1 MSVTTRIQELNN
13 RLATNLVSKGVSA
26 EGTETTTE
34 LINKVNDIE
43 SGGTSVINPEWT
55 DWRYF
60 SYYNNRNDLVAKLKY
75 SDTANGTDFS
85 NMFYYCTSL
94 TSIPQLSTSN
104 GKNFSFM
111 FYSCTALTSIPQLDT
126 SNGTD
131 FNRMFLSCTK
141 LHTIPLLNMSNGKNF
156 SQMFNGCYALTSIPQ
171 LDISNGTDF
180 SGMFNSCTAL
190 TSIPQLDT
198 SNGKNFSFMF
208 YNCTALTSIPQLDTS
223 NGTNFGYMFNGCRAL
238 TTIPLLNMSNVSGTS
253 WSNMFYNCTALENE
267 TFEGTIPVR
276 GNMSVFS
283 YSNKLTVKSL
293 MSFIN
298 ALTNMSDT
306 ATYTITIGSTNLAK
320 LTEEQI
326 QIATDKRITLQ

>member
-60 SYYNNRNDLVAKLKY
+60 SYYDNRNDLVAKLKY
-75 SDTANGTDFS
+75 SDTANGTNF
-85 NMFYYCTSL
+85 NYMFNYC
-94 TSIPQLSTSN
+94 
-104 GKNFSFM
+104 K
-111 FYSCTALTSIPQLDT
+111 ALTT
-126 SNGTD
+126 
-131 FNRMFLSCTK
+131 
-141 LHTIPLLNMSNGKNF
+141 
-156 SQMFNGCYALTSIPQ
+156 
-171 LDISNGTDF
+171 
-180 SGMFNSCTAL
+180 
-190 TSIPQLDT
+190 
-198 SNGKNFSFMF
+198 
-208 YNCTALTSIPQLDTS
+208 IPQLDTS
-223 NGTNFGYMFNGCRAL
+223 NGTNFSYMFYDCKAL
-238 TTIPLLNMSNVSGTS
+238 NTISLLNMSSMSSAS
-253 WSNMFYNCTALENE
+253 WGSMFNGCTALENV

-283 YSNKLTVKSL
+283 SCPNLTVDSL

-298 ALTNMSDT
+298 ALTNMNSS

-326 QIATDKRITLQ
+326 QIATDKRITLK

>member
-55 DWRYF
+55 DWRHF
-60 SYYNNRNDLVAKLKY
+60 SYYDNRNDLVAKLKY
-75 SDTANGTDFS
+75 SDTANGTNFS
-85 NMFYYCTSL
+85 SMFYTCKEL
-94 TSIPQLSTSN
+94 TSMPQVDTSN
-104 GKNFSFM
+104 GTNFSSMFYACKALTSMPQVDTSNGTNFTEM
-111 FYSCTALTSIPQLDT
+111 FYSCTS
-126 SNGTD
+126 
-131 FNRMFLSCTK
+131 
-141 LHTIPLLNMSNGKNF
+141 
-156 SQMFNGCYALTSIPQ
+156 
-171 LDISNGTDF
+171 
-180 SGMFNSCTAL
+180 L

-198 SNGKNFSFMF
+198 SNGKYFGSMFNSCSKLTSVPQIDTSNGMNFNYMF
-208 YNCTALTSIPQLDTS
+208 SSCSSLTSIPLINMSSMSDTS
-223 NGTNFGYMFNGCRAL
+223 C
-238 TTIPLLNMSNVSGTS
+238 I
-253 WSNMFYNCTALENE
+253 NMFYNCTALKNI

-283 YSNKLTVKSL
+283 YSNNLTVESL

-298 ALTNMSDT
+298 ALTNMNSS

>member
-60 SYYNNRNDLVAKLKY
+60 SYYDNRNDLVARLKY
-75 SDTANGTDFS
+75 SDTANGKNFS
-85 NMFYYCTSL
+85 NMFYFCSSL
-94 TSIPQLSTSN
+94 TT
-104 GKNFSFM
+104 
-111 FYSCTALTSIPQLDT
+111 
-126 SNGTD
+126 
-131 FNRMFLSCTK
+131 
-141 LHTIPLLNMSNGKNF
+141 
-156 SQMFNGCYALTSIPQ
+156 
-171 LDISNGTDF
+171 
-180 SGMFNSCTAL
+180 
-190 TSIPQLDT
+190 
-198 SNGKNFSFMF
+198 
-208 YNCTALTSIPQLDTS
+208 IPQLDTS
-223 NGTNFGYMFNGCRAL
+223 NGTNFGAMFNGCSALTSILQLSTSNGTNFNGMFSGCTAL
-238 TTIPLLNMSNVSGTS
+238 TTISLLNMSSMSDTS
-253 WSNMFYNCTALENE
+253 YINMFYNCTALENV

-276 GNMSVFS
+276 GNLSVFS
-283 YSNKLTVKSL
+283 YSNKLTVESL

>member
-60 SYYNNRNDLVAKLKY
+60 SYYDNRNDLVAKLKY
-75 SDTANGTDFS
+75 SDTANGKNFS
-85 NMFYYCTSL
+85 NMFYACSSL
-94 TSIPQLSTSN
+94 TT
-104 GKNFSFM
+104 
-111 FYSCTALTSIPQLDT
+111 
-126 SNGTD
+126 
-131 FNRMFLSCTK
+131 
-141 LHTIPLLNMSNGKNF
+141 
-156 SQMFNGCYALTSIPQ
+156 
-171 LDISNGTDF
+171 
-180 SGMFNSCTAL
+180 
-190 TSIPQLDT
+190 
-198 SNGKNFSFMF
+198 
-208 YNCTALTSIPQLDTS
+208 IPQLDTS
-223 NGTNFGYMFNGCRAL
+223 NGTNFGAMFNGCRAL
-238 TTIPLLNMSNVSGTS
+238 TSILQLSTSNGTNFNGMFSGCTALTTISLLNMSSMSGTS
-253 WSNMFYNCTALENE
+253 YVNMFYNCTALENV

-283 YSNKLTVKSL
+283 SCPNLTVESL

>member
-60 SYYNNRNDLVAKLKY
+60 SYYDNRNDLVAKLKY
-75 SDTANGTDFS
+75 SDTANGKNFS
-85 NMFYYCTSL
+85 NMFGNCSKL
-94 TSIPQLSTSN
+94 TT
-104 GKNFSFM
+104 
-111 FYSCTALTSIPQLDT
+111 IPQLDT
-126 SNGTD
+126 SNGTS
-131 FNRMFLSCTK
+131 FTSMFSNCSK
-141 LHTIPLLNMSNGKNF
+141 LT
-156 SQMFNGCYALTSIPQ
+156 T
-171 LDISNGTDF
+171 
-180 SGMFNSCTAL
+180 
-190 TSIPQLDT
+190 
-198 SNGKNFSFMF
+198 
-208 YNCTALTSIPQLDTS
+208 IPQLDTS
-223 NGTNFGYMFNGCRAL
+223 NGTSFNYMFNNCYAL
-238 TTIPLLNMSNVSGTS
+238 TTIPQLDTNKGTNFNGMFSACTALTTISLLNMSSMSGTS
-253 WSNMFYNCTALENE
+253 CINMFYNCTALENV

-276 GNMSVFS
+276 GNITVFS
-283 YSNKLTVKSL
+283 TCPNLTVESL

>member
-60 SYYNNRNDLVAKLKY
+60 SYYDNRNDLVAKLKY
-75 SDTANGTDFS
+75 SDTANGKNFS
-85 NMFYYCTSL
+85 NMFYACSSL
-94 TSIPQLSTSN
+94 TT
-104 GKNFSFM
+104 
-111 FYSCTALTSIPQLDT
+111 
-126 SNGTD
+126 
-131 FNRMFLSCTK
+131 
-141 LHTIPLLNMSNGKNF
+141 
-156 SQMFNGCYALTSIPQ
+156 
-171 LDISNGTDF
+171 
-180 SGMFNSCTAL
+180 
-190 TSIPQLDT
+190 
-198 SNGKNFSFMF
+198 
-208 YNCTALTSIPQLDTS
+208 IPQLDTS
-223 NGTNFGYMFNGCRAL
+223 NGTNFGAMFNGCSALTSILQLSTSNGTNFNGMFSACTAL
-238 TTIPLLNMSNVSGTS
+238 TTISLLNMSSMSGTS
-253 WSNMFYNCTALENE
+253 CINMFYNCPALKNV

-283 YSNKLTVKSL
+283 SCPNLTVESL

>member
-43 SGGTSVINPEWT
+43 TGGTSVINPEWT

-60 SYYNNRNDLVAKLKY
+60 SYYDNRNDLVAKLKY
-75 SDTANGTDFS
+75 SDTANGKNFS
-85 NMFYYCTSL
+85 NMFYACSSL
-94 TSIPQLSTSN
+94 TT
-104 GKNFSFM
+104 
-111 FYSCTALTSIPQLDT
+111 
-126 SNGTD
+126 
-131 FNRMFLSCTK
+131 
-141 LHTIPLLNMSNGKNF
+141 
-156 SQMFNGCYALTSIPQ
+156 
-171 LDISNGTDF
+171 
-180 SGMFNSCTAL
+180 
-190 TSIPQLDT
+190 
-198 SNGKNFSFMF
+198 
-208 YNCTALTSIPQLDTS
+208 IPQLDTS
-223 NGTNFGYMFNGCRAL
+223 NGTNFGAMFNGCSALTSILQLSTSNGTNFNGMFSACTAL
-238 TTIPLLNMSNVSGTS
+238 TTISLLNMSSMSGTS
-253 WSNMFYNCTALENE
+253 CINMFYNCTALENV

-276 GNMSVFS
+276 GNITVF
-283 YSNKLTVKSL
+283 YTCPNLTVESL

-326 QIATDKRITLQ
+326 QIATDKRITLQQEG

>member
-60 SYYNNRNDLVAKLKY
+60 SYYDNRNDLVAKLKY
-75 SDTANGTDFS
+75 SDTANGKNFS
-85 NMFYYCTSL
+85 NMFYACSSL
-94 TSIPQLSTSN
+94 TT
-104 GKNFSFM
+104 
-111 FYSCTALTSIPQLDT
+111 
-126 SNGTD
+126 
-131 FNRMFLSCTK
+131 
-141 LHTIPLLNMSNGKNF
+141 
-156 SQMFNGCYALTSIPQ
+156 
-171 LDISNGTDF
+171 
-180 SGMFNSCTAL
+180 
-190 TSIPQLDT
+190 
-198 SNGKNFSFMF
+198 
-208 YNCTALTSIPQLDTS
+208 IPQLDTS
-223 NGTNFGYMFNGCRAL
+223 NGTNFGAMFNGCSALTSILQLSTSNGTNFNGMFSVCTAL
-238 TTIPLLNMSNVSGTS
+238 TTISLLNMSSMSGTS
-253 WSNMFYNCTALENE
+253 CINMFYNCTALENV
-267 TFEGTIPVR
+267 TFDGTIPVR
-276 GNMSVFS
+276 GNIIVFS
-283 YSNKLTVKSL
+283 TCPNLTVESL

>member
-13 RLATNLVSKGVSA
+13 RLATNLVSKGVAA

-34 LINKVNDIE
+34 LINKVNYIE

-60 SYYNNRNDLVAKLKY
+60 SYYDNRNDLVAKLKY
-75 SDTANGTDFS
+75 SDTANGTNF
-85 NMFYYCTSL
+85 NYMFNYCYAL
-94 TSIPQLSTSN
+94 TSIPQLDTSK
-104 GKNFSFM
+104 GTNFNRM
-111 FYSCTALTSIPQLDT
+111 FISCNKLTSIPQLDT

-131 FNRMFLSCTK
+131 FSGVFYY
-141 LHTIPLLNMSNGKNF
+141 
-156 SQMFNGCYALTSIPQ
+156 CYALTSIP
-171 LDISNGTDF
+171 
-180 SGMFNSCTAL
+180 
-190 TSIPQLDT
+190 PLDT
-198 SNGKNFSFMF
+198 SK
-208 YNCTALTSIPQLDTS
+208 
-223 NGTNFGYMFNGCRAL
+223 GTNFSYMFYDCKAL
-238 TTIPLLNMSNVSGTS
+238 TTISLLNMSSMSSAS
-253 WSNMFYNCTALENE
+253 WGSMFNGCTALENV

-283 YSNKLTVKSL
+283 SCPNLTVDSL

-298 ALTNMSDT
+298 ALTNMNSS

>member
-55 DWRYF
+55 DWRHF
-60 SYYNNRNDLVAKLKY
+60 SYYDNRNDLVAKLKY
-75 SDTANGTDFS
+75 SDTANGTNF
-85 NMFYYCTSL
+85 NYMFNYC
-94 TSIPQLSTSN
+94 
-104 GKNFSFM
+104 
-111 FYSCTALTSIPQLDT
+111 YALTSIPQLDT

-131 FNRMFLSCTK
+131 FSGVFYYCWSLTSIPPLDTSKGTNFSYMFYDCKALT
-141 LHTIPLLNMSNGKNF
+141 TISLLNMSSMSSASWG
-156 SQMFNGCYALTSIPQ
+156 SMFNG
-171 LDISNGTDF
+171 
-180 SGMFNSCTAL
+180 
-190 TSIPQLDT
+190 
-198 SNGKNFSFMF
+198 
-208 YNCTALTSIPQLDTS
+208 
-223 NGTNFGYMFNGCRAL
+223 
-238 TTIPLLNMSNVSGTS
+238 
-253 WSNMFYNCTALENE
+253 CTALENV

-283 YSNKLTVKSL
+283 SCPNLTVDSL

-298 ALTNMSDT
+298 ALTNMNSS

>member
-55 DWRYF
+55 DWQYF
-60 SYYNNRNDLVAKLKY
+60 SYYDNRNDLVAKLKY
-75 SDTANGTDFS
+75 SDTANGKDFS
-85 NMFYYCTSL
+85 NMFYACSSL
-94 TSIPQLSTSN
+94 TT
-104 GKNFSFM
+104 
-111 FYSCTALTSIPQLDT
+111 
-126 SNGTD
+126 
-131 FNRMFLSCTK
+131 
-141 LHTIPLLNMSNGKNF
+141 
-156 SQMFNGCYALTSIPQ
+156 
-171 LDISNGTDF
+171 
-180 SGMFNSCTAL
+180 
-190 TSIPQLDT
+190 
-198 SNGKNFSFMF
+198 
-208 YNCTALTSIPQLDTS
+208 IPQLDTS
-223 NGTNFGYMFNGCRAL
+223 NGTNFGAMFSGCSALTSTLQLSTSNGTNFNGMFSVCTAL
-238 TTIPLLNMSNVSGTS
+238 TTISLLNMSSMLGTS
-253 WSNMFYNCTALENE
+253 CINMFYNCTALENV

-283 YSNKLTVKSL
+283 SCPNLTVDSL

-298 ALTNMSDT
+298 ALTNMNSS

>member
-34 LINKVNDIE
+34 LINKVNYIE

-60 SYYNNRNDLVAKLKY
+60 SYYDNRNDLVATLKY
-75 SDTANGTDFS
+75 SDTANGTNFS
-85 NMFYYCTSL
+85 NMFNYC
-94 TSIPQLSTSN
+94 N
-104 GKNFSFM
+104 
-111 FYSCTALTSIPQLDT
+111 ALTSIPQLNT
-126 SNGTD
+126 SNGTS
-131 FNRMFLSCTK
+131 FFSMFQHCST
-141 LHTIPLLNMSNGKNF
+141 
-156 SQMFNGCYALTSIPQ
+156 LTSV
-171 LDISNGTDF
+171 
-180 SGMFNSCTAL
+180 
-190 TSIPQLDT
+190 
-198 SNGKNFSFMF
+198 
-208 YNCTALTSIPQLDTS
+208 PQLDTS
-223 NGTNFGYMFNGCRAL
+223 NGTNFSSMFNGCGKL
-238 TTIPLLNMSNVSGTS
+238 TTISLLNMSSMSGTS
-253 WSNMFYNCTALENE
+253 WSGMFGSCTALENV

-276 GNMSVFS
+276 GNMNVFS
-283 YSNKLTVKSL
+283 SCPNLTVDSL

-298 ALTNMSDT
+298 ALTNMNSS

>member
-60 SYYNNRNDLVAKLKY
+60 SYYDNRNDLVARLKY
-75 SDTANGTDFS
+75 SDTANGKKFS
-85 NMFYYCTSL
+85 NMFNYCD
-94 TSIPQLSTSN
+94 
-104 GKNFSFM
+104 
-111 FYSCTALTSIPQLDT
+111 ALTSIPQLDT

-131 FNRMFLSCTK
+131 FSY
-141 LHTIPLLNMSNGKNF
+141 
-156 SQMFNGCYALTSIPQ
+156 MFNYCG
-171 LDISNGTDF
+171 
-180 SGMFNSCTAL
+180 AL

-198 SNGKNFSFMF
+198 GNGKNFGSMF
-208 YNCTALTSIPQLDTS
+208 NNCRALTSIS
-223 NGTNFGYMFNGCRAL
+223 
-238 TTIPLLNMSNVSGTS
+238 LLNMSNVSDTN
-253 WSNMFYNCTALENE
+253 WSSMFYNCPALKNV

-283 YSNKLTVKSL
+283 SCPNLTVESL

>member
-60 SYYNNRNDLVAKLKY
+60 SYYDNRNDLVAKLKY
-75 SDTANGTDFS
+75 SDTANGKNFS
-85 NMFYYCTSL
+85 NMFY
-94 TSIPQLSTSN
+94 N
-104 GKNFSFM
+104 
-111 FYSCTALTSIPQLDT
+111 CTALTSIPQLDT

-131 FNRMFLSCTK
+131 FS
-141 LHTIPLLNMSNGKNF
+141 G
-156 SQMFNGCYALTSIPQ
+156 MFNGCSALTTIPQ
-171 LDISNGTDF
+171 V
-180 SGMFNSCTAL
+180 
-190 TSIPQLDT
+190 DT

-223 NGTNFGYMFNGCRAL
+223 NGTDFSGMFNSCTAL
-238 TTIPLLNMSNVSGTS
+238 TTIPLLNISNVSGTS
-253 WSNMFYNCTALENE
+253 WSNMFYNCTALENV

-326 QIATDKRITLQ
+326 QIATDKRITLK

>member
-60 SYYNNRNDLVAKLKY
+60 CYYDNRNDLVAKLKY
-75 SDTANGTDFS
+75 SDTANGTNF
-85 NMFYYCTSL
+85 NYMFNYC
-94 TSIPQLSTSN
+94 N
-104 GKNFSFM
+104 
-111 FYSCTALTSIPQLDT
+111 ALTSIPQLDT
-126 SNGTD
+126 SSGTD
-131 FNRMFLSCTK
+131 FSY
-141 LHTIPLLNMSNGKNF
+141 
-156 SQMFNGCYALTSIPQ
+156 MFNYCSSLTSIP
-171 LDISNGTDF
+171 
-180 SGMFNSCTAL
+180 
-190 TSIPQLDT
+190 P
-198 SNGKNFSFMF
+198 
-208 YNCTALTSIPQLDTS
+208 LDTS
-223 NGTNFGYMFNGCRAL
+223 NGTNFSYMFYDCTAL
-238 TTIPLLNMSNVSGTS
+238 TTISLLNMSSMASTNV
-253 WSNMFYNCTALENE
+253 SNMFYNCTALQNI

-283 YSNKLTVKSL
+283 SCPKLTVKSL

>member
-60 SYYNNRNDLVAKLKY
+60 SYYDNRNDLVAKLKY
-75 SDTANGTDFS
+75 SDTANGKNFS
-85 NMFYYCTSL
+85 NMFY
-94 TSIPQLSTSN
+94 N
-104 GKNFSFM
+104 
-111 FYSCTALTSIPQLDT
+111 CTALTSIPQLDT

-156 SQMFNGCYALTSIPQ
+156 SHMFNGCYALTPIPQ

-180 SGMFNSCTAL
+180 SGMFNSCMAL
-190 TSIPQLDT
+190 TTIPQV
-198 SNGKNFSFMF
+198 
-208 YNCTALTSIPQLDTS
+208 DTS
-223 NGTNFGYMFNGCRAL
+223 NGTNFGYMFNGCSAL

-253 WSNMFYNCTALENE
+253 WSNMFYNCTALENV

>member
-43 SGGTSVINPEWT
+43 TGGTSVINPEWT

-60 SYYNNRNDLVAKLKY
+60 SYYDNRNDLVAKLKY
-75 SDTANGTDFS
+75 SDTANGTNFS
-85 NMFYYCTSL
+85 NMFYH
-94 TSIPQLSTSN
+94 
-104 GKNFSFM
+104 
-111 FYSCTALTSIPQLDT
+111 CTALTTIPQVDT
-126 SNGTD
+126 SNGT
-131 FNRMFLSCTK
+131 
-141 LHTIPLLNMSNGKNF
+141 NF
-156 SQMFNGCYALTSIPQ
+156 SH
-171 LDISNGTDF
+171 
-180 SGMFNSCTAL
+180 
-190 TSIPQLDT
+190 
-198 SNGKNFSFMF
+198 MF
-208 YNCTALTSIPQLDTS
+208 YNCTALTSIPQVDTS
-223 NGTNFGYMFNGCRAL
+223 NGTDF
-238 TTIPLLNMSNVSGTS
+238 SG
-253 WSNMFYNCTALENE
+253 MFYNCTALTTIPQLDTSNGTDFSVMFNSCTALENV

-276 GNMSVFS
+276 GNMRVFS